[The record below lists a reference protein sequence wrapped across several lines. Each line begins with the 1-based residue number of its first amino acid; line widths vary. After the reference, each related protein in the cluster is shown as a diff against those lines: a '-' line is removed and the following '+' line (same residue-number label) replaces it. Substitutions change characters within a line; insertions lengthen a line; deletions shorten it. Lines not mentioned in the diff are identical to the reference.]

1 MRVKLIKFA
10 IGLILLANAG
20 WYAFEMWPPFRAL
33 VFTVAGRNR
42 YCPLGEAIAGLRVS
56 ARHAAHAEAI
66 ARETPLLRQEGG
78 FSQWQTSLGVFWLP
92 GGDRELIAHLIAEQ
106 TENIYGTGAQGVQ
119 RGDIVLDCG
128 AHVGVFTRKAL
139 NLGAK
144 LVVAIE
150 PMPDNIECLRR
161 NFAPEI
167 AAGRVIVYPKG
178 VWDRE
183 EVVTF
188 RVVPNN
194 SARDS
199 AVVNFQ
205 NSQEGPRVPLVPIDR
220 LMGELN
226 LERVDFIKMDIEGA
240 EQRAVAGAAQTLAR
254 FHPRMALCTYH
265 LLEDPA
271 EIPRRVRQ
279 AWPGYSVS
287 CGSCGDGPD
296 GLRPEVMFFR

>member
-1 MRVKLIKFA
+1 MGKKLIKWV

-20 WYAFEMWPPFRAL
+20 WYAFQTWAPFRAL
-33 VFTVAGRNR
+33 TWTAMGRNR
-42 YCPLGEAIAGLRVS
+42 YCPIGEAMAGLSRYE
-56 ARHAAHAEAI
+56 RHDAHAKALE
-66 ARETPLLRQEGG
+66 REIRLVRQEGG
-78 FSQWQTSLGVFWLP
+78 FSQWQTPLGVFWLP
-92 GGDRELIAHLIAEQ
+92 GSDRELVAHLVAEQ
-106 TENIYGTGAQGVQ
+106 MDRIYGAGAEGVQ

-128 AHVGVFTRKAL
+128 AHVGVFTREAL
-139 NLGAK
+139 NRGAQR
-144 LVVAIE
+144 VVAIE

-167 AAGRVIVYPKG
+167 AAGRVVVYPKG

-183 EVVTF
+183 EFVTF

-194 SARDS
+194 SAKDS

-205 NSQEGPRVPLVPIDR
+205 DSREGPRVPLVPIDR
-220 LMGELN
+220 LMTELN

-240 EQRAVAGAAQTLAR
+240 EQRALAGAVQTLAR

-265 LLEDPA
+265 LLGDPV

-279 AWPGYSVS
+279 AWPGYSAS
-287 CGSCGDGPD
+287 CGTCNEGAD